1 MEIKASLNNLRI
13 SPRKARAVTNL
24 IKGMSVSRA
33 EDQLSFLVKKPAPL
47 VLKLLRSAVS
57 NAKNN
62 FELEKENLFVKRILV
77 EGGPSL
83 KRWLPRAMG
92 RATPIL
98 KRTSSIKLFL
108 GELTPSQKKV
118 KKVSKPEVVKPEEI
132 APVSEK
138 TAQEI
143 NELPEE
149 KKAKM
154 PPPTKPYGASSES
167 KKRSFSRQTFGNIK
181 RVFRRKSI

>member
-13 SPRKARAVTNL
+13 SPRKARVVANL

-33 EDQLSFLVKKPAPL
+33 EAQLSFLVKKPAPL
-47 VLKLLRSAVS
+47 VLKLLRSAAS

-62 FELEKENLFVKRILV
+62 FELERDNLFIKQILV

-98 KRTSSIKLFL
+98 KRTCSIKLFL
-108 GELTPSQKKV
+108 EELTPSQKKV
-118 KKVSKPEVVKPEEI
+118 KKVSKPEVLKPEEI
-132 APVSEK
+132 LPASDKATE
-138 TAQEI
+138 EI
-143 NELPEE
+143 SGLPEE
-149 KKAKM
+149 KKVKTLVS
-154 PPPTKPYGASSES
+154 TKPYGASSES
-167 KKRSFSRQTFGNIK
+167 KKRIFSRQTFGNIK
-181 RVFRRKSI
+181 KVFRRKSI